1 MATRKSPANK
11 STKKPSNRPAKKTS
25 KKSANKTTASR
36 SKTASSGKYTKPGLR
51 DKIKKKVIAGS
62 KGGRPGQWSARKA
75 QLVTNE
81 YKAEGGGFK
90 NGRSKAQKSL
100 KAWGD
105 EKWHT
110 SDGKKATR
118 GKTTHRYLPDKA
130 WKELSPTER
139 KSTDRKKVSGSRRG
153 KQFVKNTP
161 AAAKARKRASKRKE

>member
-1 MATRKSPANK
+1 MATKKSIAKKSAKKSP
-11 STKKPSNRPAKKTS
+11 
-25 KKSANKTTASR
+25 KKSANK
-36 SKTASSGKYTKPGLR
+36 SSTSANYTKPELR
-51 DKIKKKVIAGS
+51 ERIKKKVVAGS

-100 KAWGD
+100 KSWGD

-110 SDGKKATR
+110 ADGKKATR

-130 WKELSPTER
+130 WKELSPGER
-139 KSTDRKKVSGSRRG
+139 KATDRKKAAGSRRG

-161 AAAKARKRASKRKE
+161 AAAKARKRASKGRG